1 MQTCGYI
8 GQLSGL
14 ARMNDFVCASQS
26 VLTTFPSISDTF
38 ISCGLSLCLCFLAS
52 FCMSHS
58 IMYAC
63 TCILCVN
70 VGEGRWEILC
80 SVYRLFHNMNSISC
94 QGPALQESVQ
104 AGSVIHRVL
113 SN

>member
-1 MQTCGYI
+1 
-8 GQLSGL
+8 
-14 ARMNDFVCASQS
+14 MNDFVCASQS

-52 FCMSHS
+52 FLYVSFYYVCL
-58 IMYAC
+58 Y
-63 TCILCVN
+63 LYPVCVN

-94 QGPALQESVQ
+94 QGPTLQESVQ